1 MGFDVSS
8 GINSISNAAQSAVS
22 SAKAS
27 FGQLGSLSS
36 MGQQL
41 SSALGNLAN
50 PSNLISKI
58 RSINLPAGG
67 NPIAKLVSSS
77 AIFGGADANNDWRV
91 RLSVPGGTIFDGSSV
106 FSPLKQAGGLVFPY
120 TPTIN
125 IGSSAKYDS
134 VSPIHNNYPFL
145 AYQNSQ
151 PDTITISAPF
161 FVEDSV
167 QASYWLAA
175 VHFLRASTKMFTGD
189 SQPAG
194 NPPVILALNG
204 YGDYVFKNV
213 PVVVTNFSVS
223 LDAGSDYIGTT
234 AGQTGGLFGG
244 GMSLAGVAGTAAG
257 VASMTG
263 GIPGVQKLAGQVATV
278 AGAAASVKNFLGN
291 LGIGNITGTTHVPT
305 KSTIT
310 VTLQVAYSRESVR
323 TFSLQKFVNGDFM
336 TGSGAG
342 YI

>member
-1 MGFDVSS
+1 MAFDVGS
-8 GINSISNAAQSAVS
+8 SISSIANSAQSAVS
-22 SAKAS
+22 NAAAS

-36 MGQQL
+36 VGQQL

-50 PSNLISKI
+50 PANLISKI
-58 RSINLPAGG
+58 RSINLPLGG
-67 NPIAKLVSSS
+67 NPIAKVVNAS
-77 AIFGGADANNDWRV
+77 AVFGGADANNDWRV
-91 RLSVPGGTIFDGSSV
+91 RLSVPGGTIFDGSSI
-106 FSPLKQAGGLVFPY
+106 FSPLKNAGGLVFPY

-145 AYQNSQ
+145 AYQNSA
-151 PDTITISAPF
+151 PDQITITAPF

-167 QASYWLAA
+167 QASYWIAA
-175 VHFLRASTKMFTGD
+175 VHFLRSATKMFTGD

-223 LDAGSDYIGTT
+223 LDASSDYIATT
-234 AGQTGGLFGG
+234 AGQIGGAGG
-244 GMSLAGVAGTAAG
+244 GTSIAGIAGTAAG
-257 VASMTG
+257 IAGLTG
-263 GIPGVQKLAGQVATV
+263 GLPGVQRLAGQVASI
-278 AGAAASVKNFLGN
+278 AGAAASVQNFLGS
-291 LGIGNITGTTHVPT
+291 LGGATVSGTTHVPT
-305 KSTIT
+305 KSSIT

-323 TFSLQKFVNGDFM
+323 TFSLQRFVNGDYM
-336 TGSGAG
+336 TSSGAG